1 MTLDWHYRPVPLENP
16 KCSSN
21 ARKESLAMMNAIR
34 YEVKLKEQSFRQS
47 ATDSRWNNAST

>member
-16 KCSSN
+16 KRSSN

-34 YEVKLKEQSFRQS
+34 YEVKLRRTIVPTERNGLKVE
-47 ATDSRWNNAST
+47 